1 MKHASAASR
10 RMRLWNGLRAR
21 PRLLGSVLAGVAV
34 YVALVLALD
43 LPGATATLI
52 AWNAGVVLNLA
63 LSLRLARET
72 DLEAIKRRAVT
83 QDDGRIAIL
92 GVVVLGVAAV
102 LLAVGTQ
109 LSQARALH
117 GTERA
122 MHVVLALLTVV
133 TTWLFMQTVF
143 ALHYAHDFYLARIH
157 GAPDP
162 LGFPGTRDPL
172 YPDFFHFSCVIGVA
186 GQTADI
192 SFTGSA
198 LRAVGTVHCVFAFF
212 FNATLLA
219 LAINVAAGV
228 LT

>member
-1 MKHASAASR
+1 MHRPR
-10 RMRLWNGLRAR
+10 RSLWTALRAR
-21 PRLLGSVLAGVAV
+21 PRLLGSLLVGVAV
-34 YVALVLALD
+34 YVALVAFGQLS
-43 LPGATATLI
+43 GSATTLV
-52 AWNAGVVLNLA
+52 AWNAGALLNLA
-63 LSLRLARET
+63 LTFRLARET
-72 DLEAIKRRAVT
+72 DIEAIKRRAVS

-92 GVVVLGVAAV
+92 GVVVLGIAAV

-109 LSQARALH
+109 LSQAKDLH
-117 GTERA
+117 GTER
-122 MHVVLALLTVV
+122 MLHVVLAVLTVV
-133 TTWLFMQTVF
+133 TTWLFMQAVF
-143 ALHYAHDFYLARIH
+143 ATHYAHDFYLARLR

-172 YPDFFHFSCVIGVA
+172 YADFFHFACVIGVA

-192 SFTGSA
+192 SFQGSA
-198 LRAVGTVHCVFAFF
+198 LRPVGTVHCIIAFF